1 MRPAI
6 VEQSSLTP
14 LGIVVSRGP
23 FPMGLQF
30 PVMSQSNPGADQPT
44 DLQAVT
50 GLWKF
55 EIPWGRLWEVEK
67 NFDTTASNIQ

>member
-1 MRPAI
+1 VSIDESTNCKPWTYADMRPAI

-50 GLWKF
+50 GL
-55 EIPWGRLWEVEK
+55 
-67 NFDTTASNIQ
+67 